1 MFGVAG
7 DKAAGIGQLTGFDH
21 VVDVEVGDVKVLDV
35 VHTIHRGRYLL
46 SEGGI
51 GGVHHTA
58 EIDNFVTDV

>member
-21 VVDVEVGDVKVLDV
+21 VVDVEVGDVKILNV

-46 SEGGI
+46 
-51 GGVHHTA
+51 
-58 EIDNFVTDV
+58 